1 MLPQGVPGETAEFV
15 VTTFT
20 DVQLVSEAINRRADL
35 RGRVAVMWRRILP
48 SVAHPAAI
56 SRLHPEGATDP
67 AAATARDEDRA
78 EADIGVGAV
87 TG

>member
-1 MLPQGVPGETAEFV
+1 
-15 VTTFT
+15 
-20 DVQLVSEAINRRADL
+20 
-35 RGRVAVMWRRILP
+35 MWRHILP

-56 SRLHPEGATDP
+56 SRLRPEGATDP

-78 EADIGVGAV
+78 EADIEVGAV